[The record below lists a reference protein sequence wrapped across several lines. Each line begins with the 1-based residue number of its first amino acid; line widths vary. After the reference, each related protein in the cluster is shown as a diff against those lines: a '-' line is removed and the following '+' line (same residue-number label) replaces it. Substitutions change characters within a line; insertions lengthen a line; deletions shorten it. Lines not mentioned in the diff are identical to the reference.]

1 MSSEM
6 KLRDLKFVD
15 LYLKIDDPES
25 ARYTPSLKSDTNQ
38 FLNLPVPPEYR
49 QDVENICNLVREI
62 SRTDFSIVHDGVRL
76 RGAQRR
82 LVDRS
87 LWVALRRI
95 SPKPP
100 ELTDLNYPAELA
112 KYLMQIGKRDGLLI
126 VSGATAAGKT
136 TTCATLLAKYLNTY
150 GGVAYTLEDPVE
162 YHFQGEWGKTGYCF
176 QTEIAKDDEWVDGL
190 KTALRWHP
198 RFIYV
203 GEIRTPEAADQVLRA
218 ASSGH
223 FVITSLHATSI
234 EEALQSLLQVAKSV
248 TGERASQVLASA
260 LIGVIWQ
267 KLTNNGPDVNFM
279 FAEQGNMGDPVRV
292 AIRDQKFAQMGT
304 YIAMQRKRLLG

>member
-1 MSSEM
+1 MQ
-6 KLRDLKFVD
+6 LKNLQFID
-15 LYLKIDDPES
+15 LYIRIDSPQN
-25 ARYTPSLKSDTNQ
+25 ARYTPSVKGDTNQ
-38 FLNLPVPPEYR
+38 FLNLPIPPEYT
-49 QDVENICNLVREI
+49 QDVENICNLIKEI
-62 SRTDFSIVHDGVRL
+62 TRTDFSIVHDGVRM
-76 RGAQRR
+76 RGALRR
-82 LVDRS
+82 LADRS

-100 ELTDLNYPAELA
+100 ELLDLNYPKELA
-112 KYLMQIGKRDGLLI
+112 KYLVQIGKRDGLLI

-136 TTCATLLAKYLNTY
+136 TTCAALLAKYLNTY
-150 GGVAYTLEDPVE
+150 GGVAYTIEDPVE
-162 YHFQGEWGKTGYCF
+162 YNFQGEWGTNGYCF
-176 QTEIAKDDEWVDGL
+176 QTEISKDDEWVDGL

-223 FVITSLHATSI
+223 FVITSLHASNI
-234 EEALQSLLQVAKSV
+234 EEALQALLQVAKPI

-260 LIGVIWQ
+260 LIGVLWQ
-267 KLTNNGPDVNFM
+267 KLTNNGSDVNFM
-279 FAEQGNMGDPVRV
+279 FAEHGNMADPVRV

-304 YIAMQRKRLLG
+304 YIDMQRKRLLG